1 VSELA
6 WFCPH
11 GLADLQPQLV
21 GYLTQL
27 MQRQDR
33 KRVVVSTSRPSRYAR
48 PPGPAHRSREGVV
61 ALSIIG
67 AAALATFLALF
78 ITSRPY
84 DPMDSTFDA
93 QQTVPSGPLAA
104 QSPTPSPTPT
114 ATSTR
119 PSESPQPAGEI
130 AAVDDATIQAQ
141 IERASRSDPALANL
155 DVSTIVE
162 GGRVTIIGSVPA
174 ADTKQRVE
182 RTIRAIRGVVA
193 VDNQLVVIEATPQ

>member
-1 VSELA
+1 MHRE
-6 WFCPH
+6 
-11 GLADLQPQLV
+11 
-21 GYLTQL
+21 
-27 MQRQDR
+27 DR
-33 KRVVVSTSRPSRYAR
+33 KRVVVSTSRPSRPAR
-48 PPGPAHRSREGVV
+48 QPARAHRSREGVV

-114 ATSTR
+114 VTSTR
-119 PSESPQPAGEI
+119 PSESPEPAGETGT
-130 AAVDDATIQAQ
+130 VDDATIQAQ
-141 IERASRSDPALANL
+141 IERASRSDSALANL

-162 GGRVTIIGSVPA
+162 GGRVTIIGSVPSA
-174 ADTKQRVE
+174 ETKQRVE
-182 RTIRAIRGVVA
+182 RAIRAIRGVVA
-193 VDNQLVVIEATPQ
+193 VDNQLVVIEASPTQ

>member
-1 VSELA
+1 
-6 WFCPH
+6 
-11 GLADLQPQLV
+11 
-21 GYLTQL
+21 

-48 PPGPAHRSREGVV
+48 QPGQAKRSREGVV

-67 AAALATFLALF
+67 AAALATFLALYL
-78 ITSRPY
+78 TSRPY
-84 DPMDSTFDA
+84 DPMDSSFDA

-119 PSESPQPAGEI
+119 PSESPEPAGET
-130 AAVDDATIQAQ
+130 AAATVDDATIQAR
-141 IERASRSDPALANL
+141 IEQASRSDPALANL

-162 GGRVTIIGSVPA
+162 SGRVTIIGSVPSA
-174 ADTKQRVE
+174 ETRQRVE
-182 RTIRAIRGVVA
+182 RTVRAIRGVLA